1 MPEGEVRGME
11 YLSVPCGSI
20 MGIPIRLHVFLP
32 LVALLAGIST
42 MLAGHPWQSV
52 ILAVVVAGPLLLITV
67 LLHELG
73 HVWAAKRVG
82 CSADHILL
90 WPLGG
95 LAFIGGSVKPKE
107 QIFISGSGPATH
119 VPMLGL
125 WAAVLALLHGS
136 VTLSTQGLWIDQDFG
151 SLVCIAMLNT
161 NLAML
166 LFNLLVPCFP
176 LDCSRILA
184 SLLLLQGM
192 EPSTAAKVIVACS
205 VLALLAVLA
214 ISAWSVISHHSSS
227 SLNLLVAIWL
237 GAQTW
242 RLHQAR
248 VHGQLAS
255 DPLFAAAMAGQA
267 ANTGS
272 GQTIGS
278 AGAAASRGNSREPL
292 PEFPGGAHSYGKAGT
307 SAQRSGGLGR
317 HFSLGHC
324 PLGRKG
330 RSQPE

>member
-136 VTLSTQGLWIDQDFG
+136 VTLSTQGLWIDPLAATSATTGDQDFG

-161 NLAML
+161 NLAM

-214 ISAWSVISHHSSS
+214 ISAWSV
-227 SLNLLVAIWL
+227 A
-237 GAQTW
+237 
-242 RLHQAR
+242 
-248 VHGQLAS
+248 
-255 DPLFAAAMAGQA
+255 
-267 ANTGS
+267 
-272 GQTIGS
+272 
-278 AGAAASRGNSREPL
+278 
-292 PEFPGGAHSYGKAGT
+292 
-307 SAQRSGGLGR
+307 
-317 HFSLGHC
+317 
-324 PLGRKG
+324 
-330 RSQPE
+330 

>member
-95 LAFIGGSVKPKE
+95 LAFIGGSVKPKDDHDGADVMGATSMWIGKFSEE

-136 VTLSTQGLWIDQDFG
+136 VTLSTQGLWIDPLADQDFG

-214 ISAWSVISHHSSS
+214 ISAWSV
-227 SLNLLVAIWL
+227 A
-237 GAQTW
+237 
-242 RLHQAR
+242 
-248 VHGQLAS
+248 
-255 DPLFAAAMAGQA
+255 
-267 ANTGS
+267 
-272 GQTIGS
+272 
-278 AGAAASRGNSREPL
+278 
-292 PEFPGGAHSYGKAGT
+292 
-307 SAQRSGGLGR
+307 
-317 HFSLGHC
+317 
-324 PLGRKG
+324 
-330 RSQPE
+330 